1 MSRFYLVEFRYK
13 RQRRWHPWIRLSS
26 RSEARAMAKE
36 LLSPS
41 GLRGE
46 TDRAANADR
55 ARVVAIDTDAGTLT
69 TIWEVAS

>member
-26 RSEARAMAKE
+26 RSESRDMAKE
-36 LLSPS
+36 LLD
-41 GLRGE
+41 GH
-46 TDRAANADR
+46 ADS

-69 TIWEVAS
+69 TIWEGP